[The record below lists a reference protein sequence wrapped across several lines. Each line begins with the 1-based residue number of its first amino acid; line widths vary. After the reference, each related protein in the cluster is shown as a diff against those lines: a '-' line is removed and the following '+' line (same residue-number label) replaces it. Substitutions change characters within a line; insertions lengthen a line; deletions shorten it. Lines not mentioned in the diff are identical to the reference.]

1 MVRTGADLSWRV
13 VSGYAPHALQWI
25 DLQAPVRGCVQAN
38 AATSATSADERGERQ
53 PDLVCSPRCESK
65 QQSSIEQVTD
75 SQHVSTRWLEG
86 AITAWVIPQTS
97 WWPAGCSAGIR

>member
-1 MVRTGADLSWRV
+1 MVRTGVDLSWRV

-25 DLQAPVRGCVQAN
+25 DLQAPVRGCVQAS
-38 AATSATSADERGERQ
+38 AATSGASAAERGERH

-75 SQHVSTRWLEG
+75 SQHVATRWLEG
-86 AITAWVIPQTS
+86 AIVAWAIP
-97 WWPAGCSAGIR
+97 